1 MTIPHIYIV
10 KSLSLISI
18 KILIST
24 AWTWERNCHL
34 QREKLELMPINF
46 SSSIIAFTPITG
58 DGYQPTCVVL
68 SLTHTLEASLV
79 LLPPTANRLR
89 IWIFKRWPSQLPS
102 SRTFWWEFSW
112 TSAWMARS
120 SPRYALK
127 IWNILDLATQM
138 LIGLLITGIRQLL
151 LLLQAIRPFPE

>member
-1 MTIPHIYIV
+1 M
-10 KSLSLISI
+10 LI
-18 KILIST
+18 K
-24 AWTWERNCHL
+24 
-34 QREKLELMPINF
+34 F

-79 LLPPTANRLR
+79 LLPLTANRLR

-112 TSAWMARS
+112 TSAWMTRS
-120 SPRYALK
+120 SPRYVLK
-127 IWNILDLATQM
+127 IWNIFRLATQM

-151 LLLQAIRPFPE
+151 LLLQVIRPFPEQLFAALNQWKKKLVNISCALLMMGATTPETSLKLECYAVL

>member
-1 MTIPHIYIV
+1 
-10 KSLSLISI
+10 
-18 KILIST
+18 
-24 AWTWERNCHL
+24 
-34 QREKLELMPINF
+34 MPINF
-46 SSSIIAFTPITG
+46 SSSTIAFTSITG

-68 SLTHTLEASLV
+68 SLTHTLKASFV

-127 IWNILDLATQM
+127 IWNIFRFSYSNADWFTDHWNTPIIIATAGDSSVSRVAFRCAESVEGE
-138 LIGLLITGIRQLL
+138 IGEHFLRFTDDGGNYPRN
-151 LLLQAIRPFPE
+151 

>member
-1 MTIPHIYIV
+1 
-10 KSLSLISI
+10 
-18 KILIST
+18 
-24 AWTWERNCHL
+24 
-34 QREKLELMPINF
+34 MPIKF
-46 SSSIIAFTPITG
+46 SSSRIAFTPVTG

-102 SRTFWWEFSW
+102 SRTFWWDFSW

-120 SPRYALK
+120 SSRYALK
-127 IWNILDLATQM
+127 IQNIFRFSYSNADWFTDHWKC
-138 LIGLLITGIRQLL
+138 QLL
-151 LLLQAIRPFPE
+151 LLLQVIRPFPEQLFAALNQWKEKLVNISCALLMMGATTPETSLKLECYAIL